1 VNGGG
6 RWGRFT
12 LRLMLAITF
21 FVGTSAYAVNS
32 AVAPD
37 DEEGIS
43 ETVAAPSAAA
53 ASNPTAGDV
62 VEEGSRQRIT
72 SIYLSQ
78 TFLNE
83 QLKTYVTSPS
93 IRELK
98 LELDPKERKI
108 LLRGLYQ
115 IPTDELR
122 AVNLDPKL
130 GAFRFQMTIKVKA
143 TRKGFVIL
151 VFPLNET
158 YFYPAS
164 SPTPDRDRVIVPVQL
179 LSLALASARGYFA
192 ALSGDFSSI
201 DREEA
206 KYKALLAAN
215 NKAIRDEKNPDA
227 RDAMENER
235 DSLKLK
241 LASVPIERKKMKLLS
256 KKLGG
261 AMGFTGEKDI
271 NLNEEFVSRRNAI
284 IFKLN
289 LQRFTPYLQGIDLG
303 GIRIVHDSH
312 DGEKGENYFSIDIN
326 ARGGVAVGQA
336 YGVKL
341 PDDSDEGDGLVHA
354 PAAMVRI
361 NQALFESKMVIEAQR
376 KAVSE
381 KVSELKMELKNDGLH
396 VSGKYKMVIFKV
408 PFDTIVDLDSE
419 ETPLDVFDITVR
431 GIKVA
436 GFNLDFLTSY
446 ILETMKERLD
456 ATLKGMCKFEYIG
469 TQRKDHS
476 QALRVTMDPKKLI
489 PALPN
494 LHVLNVDVRDREFLF
509 KVGHQ

>member
-1 VNGGG
+1 MKIAAV
-6 RWGRFT
+6 FLT
-12 LRLMLAITF
+12 MAVALTAHAAE
-21 FVGTSAYAVNS
+21 TSA
-32 AVAPD
+32 
-37 DEEGIS
+37 
-43 ETVAAPSAAA
+43 
-53 ASNPTAGDV
+53 NPTAGAI
-62 VEEGSRQRIT
+62 VEEGSHQRIT

-83 QLKTYVTSPS
+83 QLRSYVTSPA
-93 IRELK
+93 IRDLK
-98 LELDPKERKI
+98 LELDPKDRKI
-108 LLRGLYQ
+108 LLKGLYQ
-115 IPTDELR
+115 VPVAELK

-130 GAFRFQMTIKVKA
+130 GAFRFQMTIKAKA
-143 TRKGFVIL
+143 TRKGYVIL

-164 SPTPDRDRVIVPVQL
+164 SPTPERDKVYVPVQM

-192 ALSGDFSSI
+192 ALSGDFSSL

-206 KYKALLAAN
+206 KLKALLAAT
-215 NKAIRDEKNPDA
+215 NKAIKDEKNADA
-227 RDAMENER
+227 REAMETER

-241 LASVPIERKKMKLLS
+241 LAAIPIERKQMRILA
-256 KKLGG
+256 KKFGG

-271 NLNEEFVSRRNAI
+271 NLNEEFTSRRNAI

-289 LQRFTPYLQGIDLG
+289 LQRFTPYLTGIDLG
-303 GIRIVHDSH
+303 GIRIVHDSQ
-312 DGEKGENYFSIDIN
+312 DGENGENYFSVDIN
-326 ARGGVAVGQA
+326 ARGAVATGA
-336 YGVKL
+336 IGAAKM
-341 PDDSDEGDGLVHA
+341 PNESGGGDDDDGLVHA

-361 NQALFESKMVIEAQR
+361 NQALFESQIVVDAQK
-376 KAVSE
+376 KAVGD
-381 KVSELKMELKNDGLH
+381 KVSDLRLELKNDGLH
-396 VSGKYKMVIFKV
+396 VSGKYKMLFFKI

-419 ETPLDVFDITVR
+419 ETPMDVFDVTVR

-446 ILETMKERLD
+446 ILETLRARLD
-456 ATLKGMCKFEYIG
+456 ETLKGMCKFEYIG

-494 LHVLNVDVRDREFLF
+494 LHVLDVDVRDREFLF
-509 KVGHQ
+509 KVGR

>member
-1 VNGGG
+1 VK
-6 RWGRFT
+6 
-12 LRLMLAITF
+12 I
-21 FVGTSAYAVNS
+21 VAVFLTM
-32 AVAPD
+32 AVALTTHAA
-37 DEEGIS
+37 G
-43 ETVAAPSAAA
+43 ETGAAAGGAPSV
-53 ASNPTAGDV
+53 NPTAGAI
-62 VEEGSRQRIT
+62 VEEGSHQRIT

-83 QLKTYVTSPS
+83 QLRAYVTSPA
-93 IRELK
+93 IRDLK
-98 LELDPKERKI
+98 LELDPKDRKI
-108 LLRGLYQ
+108 LLKGLYQ
-115 IPTDELR
+115 VPVAELK

-130 GAFRFQMTIKVKA
+130 GAFRFQMTIKAKA
-143 TRKGFVIL
+143 TRKGYVIL

-164 SPTPDRDRVIVPVQL
+164 SPTPERDKVYVPVQM

-192 ALSGDFSSI
+192 ALSGDFSSL

-206 KYKALLAAN
+206 KFKALLSAT
-215 NKAIRDEKNPDA
+215 NKAIKVEKNADA
-227 RDAMENER
+227 REAMENER

-241 LASVPIERKKMKLLS
+241 LAAIPIERKQMKILA

-271 NLNEEFVSRRNAI
+271 NLNEEFTSRRNAL

-289 LQRFTPYLQGIDLG
+289 LQRFTPYLTGIDLG
-303 GIRIVHDSH
+303 GIRIVHDSQ
-312 DGEKGENYFSIDIN
+312 DGENGENYFSVDIN
-326 ARGGVAVGQA
+326 ARGAVATGEIGA
-336 YGVKL
+336 AKIPKETAG
-341 PDDSDEGDGLVHA
+341 DDDDGLVHA

-361 NQALFESKMVIEAQR
+361 NQALFESQVVVDAQK
-376 KAVSE
+376 KAVGD
-381 KVSELKMELKNDGLH
+381 KVSDLRLELKNDGLH
-396 VSGKYKMVIFKV
+396 VSGKYKMLFFKI
-408 PFDTIVDLDSE
+408 PFDTTVDLDSE
-419 ETPLDVFDITVR
+419 ETPIDVFDVTVR

-446 ILETMKERLD
+446 ILETLKTRLD
-456 ATLKGMCKFEYIG
+456 ETLKGMCKFEYIG

-494 LHVLNVDVRDREFLF
+494 LHVLDVDVRDREFLF
-509 KVGHQ
+509 KVGR

>member
-1 VNGGG
+1 M
-6 RWGRFT
+6 
-12 LRLMLAITF
+12 LMLTSLLTF
-21 FVGTSAYAVNS
+21 ISPGSALADEAVS
-32 AVAPD
+32 SPPD
-37 DEEGIS
+37 VNINANINGNVQ
-43 ETVAAPSAAA
+43 TA
-53 ASNPTAGDV
+53 ASANPTAGAI
-62 VEEGSRQRIT
+62 VEEGSHQRIT

-83 QLKTYVTSPS
+83 QLRAYVTSPA
-93 IRELK
+93 IRDLK

-108 LLRGLYQ
+108 LLKGVYQ
-115 IPTDELR
+115 VPVEELK

-130 GAFRFQMTIKVKA
+130 GAFRFQMAIKAKA

-164 SPTPDRDRVIVPVQL
+164 SKTPERDKVYVPVQL

-192 ALSGDFSSI
+192 ALSGDFSSLE
-201 DREEA
+201 REEA
-206 KYKALLAAN
+206 KLKALLSAAN
-215 NKAIRDEKNPDA
+215 RAIRDEKNADA
-227 RDAMENER
+227 REVMENER

-241 LASVPIERKKMKLLS
+241 LAAIPVERKQMKLLS

-271 NLNEEFVSRRNAI
+271 NLNEEFTSRRNAI

-289 LQRFTPYLQGIDLG
+289 LQRFTPYLTGIDLG
-303 GIRIVHDSH
+303 GIRIVHDNH
-312 DGEKGENYFSIDIN
+312 DGENGENYFSVDIN
-326 ARGGVAVGQA
+326 ARGTINSGKAA
-336 YGVKL
+336 DVKL
-341 PDDSDEGDGLVHA
+341 PKESDDDDGLVHA

-361 NQALFESKMVIEAQR
+361 NQALFESQIVADAQK
-376 KAVSE
+376 KAVGD
-381 KVSELKMELKNDGLH
+381 KVSDLRMELRDDGLH
-396 VSGKYKMVIFKV
+396 VSGKYKMLLFKI

-419 ETPLDVFDITVR
+419 ETPLDVFDVTVR

-446 ILETMKERLD
+446 ILETMRTRLD
-456 ATLKGMCKFEYIG
+456 ETLKGMCKFEYIG

-509 KVGHQ
+509 KVGKQ